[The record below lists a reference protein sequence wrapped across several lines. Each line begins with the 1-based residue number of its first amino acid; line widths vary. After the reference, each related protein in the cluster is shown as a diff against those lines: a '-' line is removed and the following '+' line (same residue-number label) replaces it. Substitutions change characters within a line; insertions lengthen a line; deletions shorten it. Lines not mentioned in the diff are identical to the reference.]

1 MELINVQT
9 GMPEDV
15 SHNEVGEKF
24 ASGQYGFRKSQPVF
38 LMSPEGRV
46 GEYVPEDVH
55 MAVTKGGYSFP
66 TEQDMHEYEMQKK
79 YGDKVA
85 TSFALGLT
93 DAATFGMGT
102 RVADAG
108 GLLSK
113 EALKEIPNR
122 NPVAHL
128 AGTATGFIG
137 SLALTPEAEAVNGA
151 REALQ
156 MAKESGDAAR
166 IAEATQAYR
175 AAKNTLTLADA
186 LNPVG
191 AVSKVGNSAA
201 ELIGY
206 APLEASAAQ
215 KMLYAAGRGAAQ
227 GATEGLL
234 YGVGE
239 VNREEALGDPKMT
252 VGHIASQLG
261 FSALMGGVFGGLLHA
276 GMEGKALTEE
286 MANRGVLAKFGSQAK
301 EKLLEKAH
309 EKVSGYVGDTV
320 TDKLFEVVAKS
331 KENLENAAKLA
342 VKPIADNA
350 SSEVGLL
357 AAKLASSKKEEDI
370 EKLKEDKKEQLDKF
384 HKISHEISL
393 MKSNPNYMVDVLDNS
408 TKDLY
413 QYLPKTSQEIQA
425 HVMGA
430 VNFLDSKLPKQ
441 TNDSLFLEKFIPSQS
456 DLNTFFKYY
465 NTIQKPAS
473 VLDSV
478 KNHTVSKEEIE
489 ALKSVYPQFYDA
501 MRASVL
507 QQAATLKEKPD
518 YQKRLALSLFLGQ
531 NVDSSTKPVMIAANQ
546 MNFQKV
552 RSGNSN
558 KSNGLIKPT
567 SKAMG
572 NLSFSSRYTMP
583 LDKSAQ
589 RAENRET

>member
-1 MELINVQT
+1 
-9 GMPEDV
+9 
-15 SHNEVGEKF
+15 
-24 ASGQYGFRKSQPVF
+24 
-38 LMSPEGRV
+38 
-46 GEYVPEDVH
+46 
-55 MAVTKGGYSFP
+55 
-66 TEQDMHEYEMQKK
+66 
-79 YGDKVA
+79 
-85 TSFALGLT
+85 
-93 DAATFGMGT
+93 
-102 RVADAG
+102 
-108 GLLSK
+108 
-113 EALKEIPNR
+113 
-122 NPVAHL
+122 
-128 AGTATGFIG
+128 
-137 SLALTPEAEAVNGA
+137 
-151 REALQ
+151 
-156 MAKESGDAAR
+156 
-166 IAEATQAYR
+166 
-175 AAKNTLTLADA
+175 
-186 LNPVG
+186 
-191 AVSKVGNSAA
+191 
-201 ELIGY
+201 
-206 APLEASAAQ
+206 
-215 KMLYAAGRGAAQ
+215 
-227 GATEGLL
+227 
-234 YGVGE
+234 
-239 VNREEALGDPKMT
+239 
-252 VGHIASQLG
+252 
-261 FSALMGGVFGGLLHA
+261 
-276 GMEGKALTEE
+276 
-286 MANRGVLAKFGSQAK
+286 
-301 EKLLEKAH
+301 
-309 EKVSGYVGDTV
+309 
-320 TDKLFEVVAKS
+320 
-331 KENLENAAKLA
+331 
-342 VKPIADNA
+342 
-350 SSEVGLL
+350 
-357 AAKLASSKKEEDI
+357 
-370 EKLKEDKKEQLDKF
+370 
-384 HKISHEISL
+384 
-393 MKSNPNYMVDVLDNS
+393 MVDVLDNS